1 MSYYL
6 PINRLHSLN
15 QHLLSSVFNRCNI
28 PKLSTATLSISE
40 KEFEEVIP
48 SMKFWFSFVST
59 AQRERI
65 LSVKQRDV
73 VVQSFSLYLEIIVI
87 FLQTLALS
95 LSWTMRSVNLTAVLP
110 RCFLIQLS
118 CRFFA
123 VSLKTCNS
131 TISLQLLLY
140 HLILKSVSI
149 LLKAN
154 NLLRCFLWKYFS
166 SDEVFNVMKLFVF

>member
-1 MSYYL
+1 MDVTYQTCQHCQFQRRSL
-6 PINRLHSLN
+6 KRLY
-15 QHLLSSVFNRCNI
+15 QH
-28 PKLSTATLSISE
+28 
-40 KEFEEVIP
+40 
-48 SMKFWFSFVST
+48 MKFWFSFVSA

-65 LSVKQRDV
+65 LSIKERDA
-73 VVQSFSLYLEIIVI
+73 VVQSVSHDLEIIAI

-110 RCFLIQLS
+110 RCFLTQLS
-118 CRFFA
+118 CSFFA
-123 VSLKTCNS
+123 VSAKTCNS

-140 HLILKSVSI
+140 HLILKFVSI

-166 SDEVFNVMKLFVF
+166 SDEVFNVKKLFVF